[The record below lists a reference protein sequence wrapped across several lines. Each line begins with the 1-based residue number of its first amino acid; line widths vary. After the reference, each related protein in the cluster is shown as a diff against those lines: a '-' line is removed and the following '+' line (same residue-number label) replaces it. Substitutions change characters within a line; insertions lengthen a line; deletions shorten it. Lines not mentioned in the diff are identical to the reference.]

1 MAHGLSAL
9 ARFDP
14 RKPLDDSQQ
23 GVVALLAAAV
33 LLERRVERVHQRA
46 AGEGDV
52 LRERALEDETEVLL
66 LEVDH
71 EARPEVPGEHLRG
84 VVLHRP
90 RGSRAA
96 GDDLPG
102 ALEIDA
108 LRLREHERLGD
119 AEVVESHGDLVRELA
134 SLPRAVIA
142 DVDDGLAERLEER
155 HRAPYVPVA

>member
-1 MAHGLSAL
+1 MRSGVGPAAGGRNRYGVPPSRRAVLRRSASAAAEWPWGWSAL

-14 RKPLDDSQQ
+14 RKPLDHSQQ
-23 GVVALLAAAV
+23 GVVALLAAAI
-33 LLERRVERVHQRA
+33 LLERCVERVHQRA

-52 LRERALEDETEVLL
+52 LRKRALEDEAEVFL

-108 LRLREHERLGD
+108 L
-119 AEVVESHGDLVRELA
+119 
-134 SLPRAVIA
+134 
-142 DVDDGLAERLEER
+142 
-155 HRAPYVPVA
+155 